1 MKTQQDVSRPGK
13 VITREQLYEAVWSK
27 QMVTLISEWNTNYE
41 QLRQACDKLQ
51 VPRPGMRYWAAIKY
65 GRPAKKKRLRP
76 PGKTA
81 PPSWVLL
88 TREEGAAKNE
98 RELEALRRERLVG
111 SAEAWL
117 EARRLR
123 RFIRACEA
131 VLKREGGS
139 LPAGGWQQTWL
150 TWAQEHA
157 DRLDPMTNGFL
168 EREHERLTVP
178 DDSKDEPEPTERT
191 IGDIMREN
199 LF

>member
-1 MKTQQDVSRPGK
+1 MKAQRDISRPGK
-13 VITREQLYEAVWSK
+13 IITREELYEAVWSK
-27 QMVTLISEWNTNYE
+27 QMVTLIGEWNTNYE

-88 TREEGAAKNE
+88 TREEEAAENE

-111 SAEAWL
+111 SAEAWFK
-117 EARRLR
+117 ARRLR
-123 RFIRACEA
+123 RFIRACEMA
-131 VLKREGGS
+131 MRSDARPGPGGDWPDAWLAWARE
-139 LPAGGWQQTWL
+139 Q
-150 TWAQEHA
+150 A

-168 EREHERLTVP
+168 EAERERLGLVAKP
-178 DDSKDEPEPTERT
+178 RAEQGER
-191 IGDIMREN
+191 
-199 LF
+199 